1 MIIDSHIYLFTP
13 IDSPEGPNKSTQR
26 IRWAQSSYSG
36 HHQPAWRIK
45 DRQVAD
51 SSLIGAKKR
60 RDIDGLPDVNFR
72 ADHEYGRIVWTIDG
86 EDYTKQFLPPN
97 LKNME

>member
-45 DRQVAD
+45 DHQVSD
-51 SSLIGAKKR
+51 SSVIGPKTPKDILIFAYDLIFARVFLCKK
-60 RDIDGLPDVNFR
+60 DLLLPELER
-72 ADHEYGRIVWTIDG
+72 
-86 EDYTKQFLPPN
+86 
-97 LKNME
+97 